1 MGRCSCSQWHLD
13 YASAWLHITYKHS
26 LRYLTHINTSFSVS
40 PAVTTQGHPT
50 ANKMIE
56 TWEDQE
62 RKHALVN
69 QIRAACLAQQQQAS
83 VHKGKPRSEAP
94 FLSRIDIHHE
104 IESGRD
110 RAAAQHFGQKGDL
123 QVLVVDRPYPACGKS
138 LVELDCRLQIKDL
151 LLETRHVD
159 KVLVVRRFGPVATS
173 PVGGTYGVEDE
184 TGTCEL
190 LLVDAF
196 SFAGD
201 QVIPV
206 DAVIAIKEPYCKV
219 DGSGK
224 PRIKLSHPTDLMI
237 LPPDHSKIPF
247 KWRMDGPL
255 VSNSTDPSS
264 TNANC
269 CSESLN
275 DISATKVND
284 MERAGRGLF
293 AQKAFKFGD
302 KIMSEEA
309 TFFLSPNEDCTFRA
323 LKYDISKNMMTED
336 MGAPYKELANALS
349 QNRDM
354 AIKVFNLHSGPVD
367 MPCSG
372 SCLIDGKPVI
382 DIFHIHEIWC
392 NNAIACPA
400 NLQQKAFPNRVSAD
414 SPSASGLWCH
424 FAYCNHSCL
433 PNAEKSFKDGV
444 LTLRATRDIDEG
456 EEITIS
462 YGEYIDQ
469 TEKLQALQRIWG
481 FKCDCRV
488 CAAESHIS
496 KGKSSQKQY
505 FDSMTAILDLHPQS

>member
-1 MGRCSCSQWHLD
+1 M
-13 YASAWLHITYKHS
+13 
-26 LRYLTHINTSFSVS
+26 
-40 PAVTTQGHPT
+40 TTQGHHT

-56 TWEDQE
+56 TWEDRE

-104 IESGRD
+104 IESVRD
-110 RAAAQHFGQKGDL
+110 RAAAQQIGQKGDL

-138 LVELDCRLQIKDL
+138 LVELDCWLQIKDL

-206 DAVIAIKEPYCKV
+206 DAVVAIKEPYCKV

-247 KWRMDGPL
+247 KWRMDGPV
-255 VSNSTDPSS
+255 VSNSTDPLGSSS

-293 AQKAFKFGD
+293 AQRAFKFGD

-309 TFFLSPNEDCTFRA
+309 TFFLSPNEDCAFRA
-323 LKYDISKNMMTED
+323 LKYDLSKNMMTED
-336 MGAPYKELANALS
+336 IGAPYKELANALS
-349 QNRDM
+349 QDRDM

-372 SCLIDGKPVI
+372 PCLIDGKPVI

-469 TEKLQALQRIWG
+469 TEKLQAMHRIWG
-481 FKCDCRV
+481 FKCECRV
-488 CAAESHIS
+488 CAAESQIS
-496 KGKSSQKQY
+496 KGKSSQI
-505 FDSMTAILDLHPQS
+505 TAIFDLHPQS